1 MWDFLTHTWTIPNSV
16 DPNISNRKIDQD
28 ISDVKLGMQRS
39 FDRRNNCSVVEYISV
54 LVSRIRWSGLECK
67 RSGLGVR
74 KGKKFFILENVHPP
88 HIFIEKRCPPKRFL
102 FRKRAP
108 HTFSIQK
115 TYPLYV
121 FYSENVYPHDVF
133 FLHFFDSPI
142 RRDSW
147 TAAPAMI
154 LLQLHA
160 SALTINHASAHYY

>member
-1 MWDFLTHTWTIPNSV
+1 VGWSAKGV
-16 DPNISNRKIDQD
+16 GRGAKRK
-28 ISDVKLGMQRS
+28 
-39 FDRRNNCSVVEYISV
+39 
-54 LVSRIRWSGLECK
+54 
-67 RSGLGVR
+67 
-74 KGKKFFILENVHPP
+74 KKFRKHAPPTRFHREVVYPPHDFYSENVPP
-88 HIFIEKRCPPKRFL
+88 TRFL
-102 FRKRAP
+102 FKKCAP

-115 TYPLYV
+115 TCPPLH
-121 FYSENVYPHDVF
+121 FHLKNVYPHDVF